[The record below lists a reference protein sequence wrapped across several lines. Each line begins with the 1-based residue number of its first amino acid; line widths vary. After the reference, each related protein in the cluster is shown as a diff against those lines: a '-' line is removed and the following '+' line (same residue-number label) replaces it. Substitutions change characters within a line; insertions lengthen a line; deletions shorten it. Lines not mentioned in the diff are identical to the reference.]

1 MTNTKDYSVEDEED
15 WLEGI
20 KKAVNRHLFD
30 HVQFI
35 CDDES
40 EQYGSG
46 WQKQICKRTRISDA
60 GEDVTETFWNNKGM
74 AEARRVLNRRRQNT
88 NTAMKRVFLGEFA
101 TGRHDVGGQVY

>member
-1 MTNTKDYSVEDEED
+1 LLEDEED

-40 EQYGSG
+40 EEYGSG
-46 WQKQICKRTRISDA
+46 WQKQIFKRTRISEA
-60 GEDVTETFWNNKGM
+60 GRMLQKHFGITTKEWQ
-74 AEARRVLNRRRQNT
+74 R
-88 NTAMKRVFLGEFA
+88 LGGF
-101 TGRHDVGGQVY
+101 